1 MLWIQILLL
10 CFFGFASG
18 KAIVRYRAG
27 DMGFSGVLFWL
38 VFWMAGAVVVIWP
51 NATFYFANILGIGRG
66 ADLIVYA
73 GLALVFFLVF
83 RLMATVER
91 QKKEITELARR
102 IALGDTKNN

>member
-1 MLWIQILLL
+1 MLWMQIILLM
-10 CFFGFASG
+10 FFGFASG

-27 DMGFSGVLFWL
+27 DMGFSGVFFWLLFW
-38 VFWMAGAVVVIWP
+38 VAGAIVVIWP
-51 NATFYFANILGIGRG
+51 DATFYFAKIFGIGRG

-91 QKKEITELARR
+91 QKKEITELTRR
-102 IALGDTKNN
+102 IALKDVDKK